1 MLFVNQDAKRVFF
14 VCLFS
19 ILGVKEQ
26 DAKPGITMPPF
37 HCHCRSTTV
46 PYIEGLL
53 DDGGRV
59 ARDPE
64 TGKTV
69 EIPDMTYEEWY
80 NKYVVITGD
89 YQKLI
94 GIVADN
100 HVEIKSIT
108 KHATDRAIER
118 KILYTDAK
126 DAIINPVH
134 IYDVTIDKQG
144 RKSQK
149 FLGQRATTVI
159 NPDTGALLSVYKTS
173 MRRLKNGKRTK
184 FIRSFY

>member
-1 MLFVNQDAKRVFF
+1 
-14 VCLFS
+14 
-19 ILGVKEQ
+19 
-26 DAKPGITMPPF
+26 
-37 HCHCRSTTV
+37 
-46 PYIEGLL
+46 
-53 DDGGRV
+53 
-59 ARDPE
+59 
-64 TGKTV
+64 
-69 EIPDMTYEEWY
+69 MTYKEWY
-80 NKYVVITGD
+80 NKHVVITCD

-100 HVEIKSIT
+100 HVEIRSIT

-118 KILYTDAK
+118 NILYTDVK

-134 IYDVTIDKQG
+134 IYDVVFDKQG

-173 MRRLKNGKRTK
+173 IRRLKKWK
-184 FIRSFY
+184 KS